1 MRPVN
6 GTSRTDP
13 ISKVSHE
20 GGFDAVPVDPEAID
34 RPNRGTFG
42 H

>member
-1 MRPVN
+1 MYSVN
-6 GTSRTDP
+6 GTSRTEPNSND
-13 ISKVSHE
+13 IHE